1 MAIRLSDLTKETRKV
16 SVDVGASEPL
26 EIEYRTRAYT
36 AELEDNITGA
46 QERPATALAQMLK
59 KLIVAWNLVDDD
71 GKPYPLDDAH
81 LSKLPVQV
89 MIAIFQAIADDMRPN
104 PQTAGN

>member
-16 SVDVGASEPL
+16 SVNVGASEPL

-36 AELEDNITGA
+36 PELEESIIGA
-46 QERPATALAQMLK
+46 QERPAAALAQVLG

-81 LSKLPVQV
+81 FDKLPVQV
-89 MIAIFQAIADDMRPN
+89 MIAIFQAIAEDMRPN

>member
-16 SVDVGASEPL
+16 SVNVGASEPL
-26 EIEYRTRAYT
+26 EVEYRTRAYT
-36 AELEDNITGA
+36 AELEDSITSA

-71 GKPYPLDDAH
+71 GKPYPLDDVN

-89 MIAIFQAIADDMRPN
+89 MIAIFQAIAEDMRPN
-104 PQTAGN
+104 SQTAGN

>member
-1 MAIRLSDLTKETRKV
+1 MAIRLSDLTKETRKAHV
-16 SVDVGASEPL
+16 NVGASEPL
-26 EIEYRTRAYT
+26 EIEYRVRAYT
-36 AELEDNITGA
+36 AELEDSIIGA
-46 QERPATALAQMLK
+46 QERPAMALAQILK

-71 GKPYPLDDAH
+71 GKPYPIDDAH

-89 MIAIFQAIADDMRPN
+89 AIAIFQAIADDMRPN